1 LSDDDEID
9 GGQPAQASR
18 AQQVRSGV
26 NKEIIAIDSASDA
39 DGSDMDVV
47 ILPGPPIHKRSRAD
61 GSSQDGSP
69 HTAARNSMKRRATPV
84 DPPGLVGTASL
95 QDLQARRDA
104 LAAELQ
110 LRSDATRRRHDE
122 LAPNLQLRLGALAP
136 NLQLGR
142 NALAAD
148 FQLRH
153 EALAAEPQ
161 FGRDALQLRRDA
173 LAPNLH
179 FGGDALTANLQA
191 PHRAWPPIG
200 TPPDTTLTPSGPSRS
215 TYRKSKSSKNQ
226 KEPGQAPYYVD
237 GRLEAKMFR
246 GPGYERFPV
255 VLGTVEGH
263 QQLCDKWDNDLAT
276 KRQKRLAKLQRLG
289 HTIYDSESSSDDD
302 FAVEH
307 NAAFEKRCLDHVVE
321 VFPDIERA
329 FIQKRIRDEPPK
341 SQDAENDDEDL
352 IALGPPSLAEKIISE
367 VLEMQAYPKER
378 ASNAAASGK
387 GSAID
392 DTGITITWNR
402 ALPKDD
408 MYTKDGTILIAKHF
422 PHVPSHFVGAMMK
435 EKKSIFDTFLA
446 IHELEDQYYTVQA
459 KPYARRKQ
467 PRSDLE
473 RKYLLK
479 ASDRRIPAE
488 YANRVNELQAAKQH
502 VTREAIKEAAKKA
515 KEEAEALNLAEHIKS
530 GAIME
535 CQCCYDAQVPL
546 NRIVPC
552 TADVPHN
559 FCFTCV
565 EGLAD
570 TQVGMLQHE
579 MLCMDDSGC
588 DAKLSHEDI
597 GRAIPITTFDR
608 LELNQQQAEIMAANI
623 EGLEQCSWC
632 EYKAICGDIKEEPVF
647 FCQNPE
653 CSRATCRR
661 CKKDHHAPKTC
672 EEASVDKVLSARHL
686 VEEARSDAIIRICQ
700 KCSARILKDFGC
712 NKMYCTRCG
721 SSFCYVCND
730 DITDVA
736 GGSYNH
742 FGQGCILYD
751 EPGYDRHEKEAREA
765 EQEAISKAKAMN
777 ADLDESQLRIIHP
790 ETNPRTAAMQNLL
803 DHPAGGVF
811 MRDINNRALRMNN
824 RELHLQNMQARL
836 EALEARR
843 PDREI
848 GQILAEARAMTGN
861 FGMDNIP
868 PPEVRLQ
875 QLRQLQELQ
884 RRAQRHR

>member
-1 LSDDDEID
+1 
-9 GGQPAQASR
+9 
-18 AQQVRSGV
+18 
-26 NKEIIAIDSASDA
+26 
-39 DGSDMDVV
+39 M
-47 ILPGPPIHKRSRAD
+47 
-61 GSSQDGSP
+61 
-69 HTAARNSMKRRATPV
+69 
-84 DPPGLVGTASL
+84 
-95 QDLQARRDA
+95 
-104 LAAELQ
+104 
-110 LRSDATRRRHDE
+110 
-122 LAPNLQLRLGALAP
+122 
-136 NLQLGR
+136 
-142 NALAAD
+142 
-148 FQLRH
+148 
-153 EALAAEPQ
+153 
-161 FGRDALQLRRDA
+161 
-173 LAPNLH
+173 
-179 FGGDALTANLQA
+179 
-191 PHRAWPPIG
+191 
-200 TPPDTTLTPSGPSRS
+200 
-215 TYRKSKSSKNQ
+215 Y
-226 KEPGQAPYYVD
+226 
-237 GRLEAKMFR
+237 R

-255 VLGTVEGH
+255 ALGTVEGH

-276 KRQKRLAKLQRLG
+276 KRQKRLAKLQRLC
-289 HTIYDSESSSDDD
+289 HTIYDSESSSDDE

-307 NAAFEKRCLDHVVE
+307 NAAFEKRCLDNVVE
-321 VFPDIERA
+321 VFPDIERV

-341 SQDAENDDEDL
+341 PEDAEKDDEDL
-352 IALGPPSLAEKIISE
+352 ILLGPPSLAEKIISE

-378 ASNAAASGK
+378 SSNAAASGK

-422 PHVPSHFVGAMMK
+422 PHVPSHFVGAMIK
-435 EKKSIFDTFLA
+435 EKNSIFDTFLA
-446 IHELEDQYYTVQA
+446 IHELEDKYYTVQA

-473 RKYLLK
+473 RKYLLE

-686 VEEARSDAIIRICQ
+686 VEEARSDAIIRICR

-730 DITDVA
+730 DITDTA
-736 GGSYNH
+736 GGAYNH

-765 EQEAISKAKAMN
+765 EKEAISKAKAMN

-824 RELHLQNMQARL
+824 RELHLQNMQAHL